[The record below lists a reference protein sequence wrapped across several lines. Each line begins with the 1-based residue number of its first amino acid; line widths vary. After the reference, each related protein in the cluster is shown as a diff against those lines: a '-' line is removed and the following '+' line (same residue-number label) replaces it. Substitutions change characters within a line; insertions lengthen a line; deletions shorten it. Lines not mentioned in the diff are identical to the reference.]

1 MTARRIGLLLGPL
14 GFALTILIAPPA
26 GMATGA
32 WLVAGLTLWMA
43 AWWMTEAVPLSVT
56 ALLPF
61 VVLPLA
67 GVSTAEVTA
76 STYYS
81 PILFLLL
88 GGAFIA
94 LAIERTG
101 LHRRLS
107 LAILR
112 MVGSGGGPERLLL
125 AFMISA
131 ALLSMFISNTS
142 TALIM
147 MPMALAV
154 LEGSQP
160 SGSAA
165 IGQHATPSCSEAELQ
180 QAGLHGAL
188 PMGIAFSASIGGLG
202 TIVGSPTNAI
212 GVALLDKVAGVQ
224 VTFAEWSLY
233 GVPVVLLS
241 IPLAAWIVAWV
252 QQVSAHPFDIAAARE
267 AIATHNQWTAPEKR
281 LVPLFA
287 LTFLA
292 WVTQPLVAPLLPPGS
307 WTDGTIAVIAAL
319 AMFLLPDGTG
329 RPLLVWREAEHAP
342 WSVIFMFGGGLAL
355 AAGMQ
360 ASGLA
365 GWIGTALIP
374 LKHWPLLAVALA
386 ITALVIV
393 ITEFASNVATAT
405 GIMPVVAA
413 LVVALGADPVL
424 LALPAALA
432 ASWGFMLPAG
442 TGPNA
447 IAWATG
453 RIRIGAMVRAG
464 ALLDL
469 AGVVIIVGTVWGI
482 AALV

>member
-1 MTARRIGLLLGPL
+1 MTARRIGLFLGPL
-14 GFALTILIAPPA
+14 ALALTALTAPPA
-26 GMATGA
+26 AMPTGA
-32 WLVAGLTLWMA
+32 WLVAGLTVWMA

-67 GVSTAEVTA
+67 GVSNAEATAA
-76 STYYS
+76 TYYS

-112 MVGSGGGPERLLL
+112 IVGREGGAARLLL
-125 AFMISA
+125 AFMLST

-154 LEGSQP
+154 LEG
-160 SGSAA
+160 GGGAV
-165 IGQHATPSCSEAELQ
+165 AEGAPPRQ
-180 QAGLHGAL
+180 EGVYGAL
-188 PMGIAFSASIGGLG
+188 PMGIAFAASIGGLG
-202 TIVGSPTNAI
+202 TLVGSPTNAI
-212 GVALLDKVAGVQ
+212 AVGLLGKVAGVRI
-224 VTFAEWSLY
+224 TFAEWALY
-233 GVPVVLLS
+233 GVPLVLLS
-241 IPLAAWIVAWV
+241 VPLAAWIVARV
-252 QQVSAHPFDIAAARE
+252 QRVAAHPFDIAAARA
-267 AIATHNQWTAPEKR
+267 AIDSHAAWSAPEQR
-281 LVPLFA
+281 LVPLA
-287 LTFLA
+287 ILTVIA
-292 WVTQPLVAPLLPPGS
+292 WTTQPLVAPLLPPGS

-319 AMFLLPDGTG
+319 ALFLLPDGTG
-329 RPLLVWREAEHAP
+329 RPLLVWQEAERAP

-365 GWIGTALIP
+365 EWIGGALLP
-374 LKHWPLLAVALA
+374 LETWPLLAVALA
-386 ITALVIV
+386 MTALVILV
-393 ITEFASNVATAT
+393 TEFASNVATAT
-405 GIMPVVAA
+405 GIIPVVAA

-424 LALPAALA
+424 LAIPAALA
-432 ASWGFMLPAG
+432 SSWGFMLPAG

-447 IAWATG
+447 IAWSTG

-464 ALLDL
+464 ALLDV
-469 AGVVIIVGTVWGI
+469 AGVPLIVGVVWLI
-482 AALV
+482 ATLV